1 MTGSMKPK
9 WIVYDRSGGTYPVA
23 LDTALD
29 WDMLRDYCVQRM
41 LPGPW
46 ETIRC
51 SNLLTAQDI
60 AIWLNGRAGE
70 AG

>member
-1 MTGSMKPK
+1 MKPK
-9 WIVYDRSGGTYPVA
+9 WIVYNRSGDSYPVA

-29 WDMLRDYCVQRM
+29 WNMARDYCVQRM

-51 SNLLTAQDI
+51 SCLETAQRI
-60 AIWLNGRAGE
+60 ADWLNGQVGE
-70 AG
+70 A

>member
-1 MTGSMKPK
+1 MKPR
-9 WIVYDRSGGTYPVA
+9 WIVYDRSGDSYPVA

-29 WDMLRDYCVQRM
+29 WNALRDYCARRL

-51 SNLLTAQDI
+51 SSADTAQRI
-60 AIWLNGRAGE
+60 ADWLNGQGAAE
-70 AG
+70 

>member
-1 MTGSMKPK
+1 MNRPR
-9 WIVYDRSGGTYPVA
+9 WIVYDRVQDAYPVA

-29 WDMLRDYCVQRM
+29 WNALNNMRVWRR

-51 SNLLTAQDI
+51 SSQNTAQRI
-60 AIWLNGRAGE
+60 ADWLNAQAE
-70 AG
+70 KIEP

>member
-1 MTGSMKPK
+1 MKPR
-9 WIVYDRSGGTYPVA
+9 WMVYGKTGDSYPVA

-29 WDMLRDYCVQRM
+29 WNRVVDSGLYRL

-51 SNLLTAQDI
+51 SSMFTAQRI
-60 AIWLNGRAGE
+60 ADWLNAQAE
-70 AG
+70 EIET

>member
-1 MTGSMKPK
+1 MDSKPR
-9 WIVYDRSGGTYPVA
+9 YRSGDSYPVA

-29 WDMLRDYCVQRM
+29 WHTARTYCYNRM

-51 SNLLTAQDI
+51 SSLETAQQI
-60 AIWLNGRAGE
+60 ADWLNERADH
-70 AG
+70 AA